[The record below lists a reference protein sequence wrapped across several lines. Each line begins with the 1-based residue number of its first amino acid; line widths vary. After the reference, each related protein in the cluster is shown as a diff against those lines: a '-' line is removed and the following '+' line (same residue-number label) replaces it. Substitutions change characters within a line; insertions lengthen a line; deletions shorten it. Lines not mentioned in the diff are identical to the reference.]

1 MTREHPQHAAPDT
14 YLGIDVGT
22 SATKAVVIAP
32 DGTVLARS
40 RVPHPAARDAGPGRA
55 NPAAW
60 KASISAAVRDLAP
73 HTATV
78 RGVGL
83 DTHCPTAL
91 LLDAAGEP
99 LTAGVTWDH
108 PGLAEPTAQLI
119 AALTPADQRLI
130 GNHLMPAT
138 AMGAAHRLLQTIEPQ
153 AASAA
158 ATFGFASTWLG
169 LWLTGERAIDPT
181 QASYTGLMASTDGS
195 CRWLDDVLDRL
206 GIPPQQL
213 PPVRPSLS
221 VLGALQPATA
231 DTLHLPHGIP
241 VLVGSADTPAASY
254 ALGTHPGGRPLLIMG
269 TTHVVS
275 NALDAPDHRA
285 SALQRV
291 DVRAGRWLI
300 NGVIN
305 GGDAL
310 AYGAQR
316 LGYGHGD
323 VAVEALVGVAF
334 SAEPGQMAQAPV
346 FIPHTRPERGPLW
359 FAEPRTALLG
369 AIPDTAA
376 PSAARGVVEGV
387 LFADRMIIESCIGEQ
402 QRTLYV
408 SGAFGFE
415 PQMPQ
420 LLSDVLERDILVVDE
435 SHLPAIGAAAMC
447 SEVLDGQTVAPPPA
461 RRVQPRPEWRDIIAQ
476 RWEEYRQVWSSV
488 TNTPPLS
495 TLDEATAKSTQAG
508 PKPLAAPLPKTA
520 TRSVRT

>member
-1 MTREHPQHAAPDT
+1 MTREHPQHADPVT

-40 RVPHPAARDAGPGRA
+40 RVPHPAARGAGPGRA

-60 KASISAAVRDLAP
+60 KASITAAVRDLAP

-108 PGLAEPTAQLI
+108 PGLAEPTEQLI
-119 AALTPADQRLI
+119 AALTPADQRLV

-153 AASAA
+153 AAAAA

-169 LWLTGERAIDPT
+169 HWLTGERAIDPT

-195 CRWLDDVLDRL
+195 CRWLDDVLHRL

-221 VLGALQPATA
+221 VLGALLPATA

-241 VLVGSADTPAASY
+241 VLVGSGDTPAASY
-254 ALGTHPGGRPLLIMG
+254 ALGTQPGGRPLLIMG

-275 NALDAPDHRA
+275 NALDVPDHA
-285 SALQRV
+285 GQSAATRRRPRRPMADQRRHQRRRRSR
-291 DVRAGRWLI
+291 VRCAAPRLRPGRRGGGSDGRR
-300 NGVIN
+300 GVHAPN
-305 GGDAL
+305 PSRW
-310 AYGAQR
+310 QR
-316 LGYGHGD
+316 
-323 VAVEALVGVAF
+323 
-334 SAEPGQMAQAPV
+334 APV

-369 AIPDTAA
+369 AIPDPAA

-387 LFADRMIIESCIGEQ
+387 LFADRMIIESCIGAQ

-415 PQMPQ
+415 PELPQ
-420 LLSDVLERDILVVDE
+420 LLADALDRDILVVDE

-447 SEVLDGQTVAPPPA
+447 AEVLDGQSRRAAAGPPCAAPPAMA
-461 RRVQPRPEWRDIIAQ
+461 RHHHPTLAAVPPGLVRRHWTRL
-476 RWEEYRQVWSSV
+476 
-488 TNTPPLS
+488 PLS
-495 TLDEATAKSTQAG
+495 TLDEVTSPQCRAQAAAK
-508 PKPLAAPLPKTA
+508 PRRKP
-520 TRSVRT
+520 